1 MYSFAGGLYVPSC
14 VLVNTEVG
22 LSYKGA
28 GAICIYSLLLAP
40 AHIQKKSGFERVLA
54 DAIFF
59 VKTIAALI
67 ARSHRPNSVA
77 YQVLWFPVTLLH
89 GINETLIL
97 LTLDSAMQCLLSDS
111 CLPLYLS
118 IYPFRIICVNLS
130 KFTFK
135 GVNRANNLSIV
146 FSN

>member
-1 MYSFAGGLYVPSC
+1 MGTGGALEYCRPIS
-14 VLVNTEVG
+14 T
-22 LSYKGA
+22 Y
-28 GAICIYSLLLAP
+28 P
-40 AHIQKKSGFERVLA
+40 HTKKSEFEKVLEA
-54 DAIFF
+54 ANFF

-77 YQVLWFPVTLLH
+77 YQVFWFPVTLLH

-97 LTLDSAMQCLLSDS
+97 LTLDSAMQCLLSDG

-118 IYPFRIICVNLS
+118 IYPFHIICVNHS